1 MHKCFKKGDKYEAT
15 VHQRVNCYNVSL
27 NTGRNG
33 NDMKVNI
40 KQISEQTG
48 FSPATVSNALNHK
61 RGVNKETAE
70 TIFKVAKELGYI
82 TDIGITKVKF
92 ILYRRNGQIL
102 DDTPFFTQMI
112 NGAERACM
120 DAGYEM
126 MMVHVDRFSPDYEE
140 QVETLI
146 NDSSS
151 ALVLLGTEVIG
162 EDLKPFHDSKC
173 PIITLDY
180 CTGDM
185 KFSGVAI
192 NNEDSFFLATKY
204 LIDQGH
210 TDIGYLSGK
219 FRIRAFRL
227 RNRGYQKAMNTA
239 GLSIKPEFRVP
250 LSTSMDSAYQDMM
263 AYLKTSPKLP
273 TAYIADNDMIALGAL
288 RALQEH
294 RIRIPED
301 VSIIGFDDLPY
312 SEICSPRLT
321 SIRVP
326 KQEMGKL
333 AIEKLISILNNGD
346 AIKTKI
352 EVSTEFIIRDS
363 VRKLK

>member
-1 MHKCFKKGDKYEAT
+1 
-15 VHQRVNCYNVSL
+15 
-27 NTGRNG
+27 
-33 NDMKVNI
+33 MKVNI

-48 FSPATVSNALNHK
+48 FSPATISNALNRK

-82 TDIGITKVKF
+82 TDIGITKIKF
-92 ILYRRNGQIL
+92 VMYRRNGQIL
-102 DDTPFFTQMI
+102 DDTPFFTLMI

-126 MMVHVDRFSPDYEE
+126 MMVHVDRFSSDYEE
-140 QVETLI
+140 QVEALI
-146 NDSSS
+146 NDTSS

-162 EDLKPFHDSKC
+162 EDLKPFRDCKC

-180 CTGDM
+180 CTADM
-185 KFSGVAI
+185 AFSGVAI
-192 NNEDSFFLATKY
+192 NNEDSFALATRY
-204 LIDQGH
+204 LIDLGH

-227 RNRGYQKAMNTA
+227 RNRGYQKAMNAA
-239 GLSIKPEFRVP
+239 GLMIKPEFRVP
-250 LSTSMDSAYQDMM
+250 LSTSMDSAYQDMI
-263 AYLKTSPKLP
+263 AYLQTSPKLP
-273 TAYIADNDMIALGAL
+273 SAYIADNDMIALGAM
-288 RALQEH
+288 RALQEY

-301 VSIIGFDDLPY
+301 VSIIGFDDLAY

-326 KQEMGKL
+326 KQEMGKM
-333 AIEKLISILNNGD
+333 AIERLIDIVNHGD
-346 AIKTKI
+346 AVKTKT
-352 EVSTEFIIRDS
+352 EVSTEFIIRES
-363 VRKLK
+363 VKRLK

>member
-1 MHKCFKKGDKYEAT
+1 
-15 VHQRVNCYNVSL
+15 
-27 NTGRNG
+27 
-33 NDMKVNI
+33 MKVNI

-48 FSPATVSNALNHK
+48 FSPATISNALNRK

-82 TDIGITKVKF
+82 TDIGITKIKF
-92 ILYRRNGQIL
+92 VMYSRNGQIL
-102 DDTPFFTQMI
+102 DDTPFFTLMI

-126 MMVHVDRFSPDYEE
+126 MMVHVDRFSSDYEE
-140 QVETLI
+140 QVEALI
-146 NDSSS
+146 NDTSS

-162 EDLKPFHDSKC
+162 EDLKPFRDCKC

-180 CTGDM
+180 CTADM
-185 KFSGVAI
+185 AFSGVAI
-192 NNEDSFFLATKY
+192 NNEDSFALATRY
-204 LIDQGH
+204 LIDLGH

-227 RNRGYQKAMNTA
+227 RNRGYQKAMNAA
-239 GLSIKPEFRVP
+239 GLMIKPEFRVP
-250 LSTSMDSAYQDMM
+250 LSTSMDSAYQDMI
-263 AYLKTSPKLP
+263 AYLQTSPKLP
-273 TAYIADNDMIALGAL
+273 SAYIADNDMIALGAM
-288 RALQEH
+288 RALQEY

-301 VSIIGFDDLPY
+301 VSIIGFDDLAY

-326 KQEMGKL
+326 KQEMGKM
-333 AIEKLISILNNGD
+333 AIERLIDIVNHGD
-346 AIKTKI
+346 AVKTKT
-352 EVSTEFIIRDS
+352 EVSTEFIIRES
-363 VRKLK
+363 VKRLK